1 MYLKALT
8 EKKEYEEA
16 DLLFKKVYEIYP
28 ENATLLVH
36 RGFYIFMFL

>member
-1 MYLKALT
+1 MYLMKALT
-8 EKKEYEEA
+8 EKGAYEEA

-36 RGFYIFMFL
+36 RGL